1 MGSLGER
8 EHPVEGELASV
19 TLGAKL
25 DVFDGIGDAAL
36 VTDEQ
41 GRYVDANEAAS
52 RLLGYSKAEFLD
64 MSIGDLVSAGRD
76 FATEEF
82 DRFLADGAWRGEL
95 ELRCKDGDTVRVE
108 ARATLLPESDEGG
121 RFISILREVGGPLWE
136 GLAPSSAALAAIVQT
151 SDDAIIGKDLDGII
165 RSWNAGAQKMYG
177 YAPDE
182 VIGKHISVLNPERID
197 EFRAIMER
205 LRRGEHIDH
214 FETVRKR
221 NDGTVL
227 DVSLTISPIADQTGR
242 LVGAST
248 IARDITERRRME
260 DRLERIAQ
268 LTLALRGKED
278 EEEILRLALEAVQ
291 EALGAERSAALLCDT
306 DGVMRF
312 RTWNGLSEGYR
323 EAVEGHNPWDDGET
337 DPQPVVVADVRS
349 DASLSELLPVIE
361 QEGIGS
367 LVFIPLA
374 HQDHLLGKFMA
385 YFPEPHAIDED
396 ELEHVQTIASHVAFW
411 IDLRRTDDEL
421 RAARDLLDVITAG
434 AGDGITIQDPSGKVI
449 YVNDATARYSGFS
462 SPEEMLATP
471 YEQVFERFDL
481 MDETGARFPIEDLP
495 GRRALRGEEEP
506 ETVLQVRD
514 RRDGSITWR
523 VVSARPVFDDARDV
537 RYAVNVLT
545 DITAQ
550 RIAEL
555 RFRRLFEA
563 SIVGII
569 LVDETTILE
578 ANDAFLEM
586 TGYTAEDLRAGQIRW
601 TDMTPPEWGAADE
614 QAWEQ
619 VYETGVIAPLEKE
632 FIRKDG
638 SRVPIILAAT
648 MLQASPYQAVCFV
661 IDTTQRKQAEIERIR
676 LLEQEQAAR
685 AEAETA
691 REQLA
696 FLLRA
701 SGLLAASLDY
711 EQTLSQVA
719 KLVVPRLA
727 DWATI
732 QVLEEDG
739 TLRPLAIAHVDPA
752 KVEMA
757 QELQRRYPTDMSA
770 PYGVPKVIR
779 TGRAE
784 VVSEI
789 LPSMLDEVGLDDELR
804 RIITDLQ
811 LRSTMT
817 VPLAARGRVFGAI
830 TLVWAESGRNYTQDD
845 LPLVEELAARAALAI
860 DNARLFQERDHI
872 AVALQR
878 SLLPPELPTIPT
890 VELAARY
897 RASGAGNEVGG
908 DFYDVFETG
917 DGNWSLL
924 IGDVCGKGPE
934 AAALMGVARH
944 TVRTASMQEHRP
956 SRILSIL
963 NEGIL
968 RQSSDGRFCTVC
980 YVRMHPREDGA
991 RLTVATGGHPLPLI
1005 LRADGSVEQAGVPGT
1020 LIGVLEDP
1028 EITDLAL
1035 ELGPRD
1041 AMVLYTDGVTDEQND
1056 EQEFGEHRLTKV
1068 IRSCAGKDAEEI
1080 ARTIEQAVIDFA
1092 PGVPRDDIAIL
1103 VARVRP

>member
-1 MGSLGER
+1 MGGLSEW
-8 EHPVEGELASV
+8 EHPVEEELVSAPRI
-19 TLGAKL
+19 TGNDLFERIA
-25 DVFDGIGDAAL
+25 DALL
-36 VTDEQ
+36 VTDEE
-41 GRYVDANEAAS
+41 GRYLDANEAAT
-52 RLLGYSKAEFLD
+52 RLLGYSKAELLH
-64 MSIGDLVSAGRD
+64 MSIGDLVVGGPGV
-76 FATEEF
+76 ATEELG
-82 DRFLADGAWRGEL
+82 RFLADGYWRGEL
-95 ELRCKDGDTVRVE
+95 DLRCKDGETVRVD
-108 ARATLLPESDEGG
+108 ARATPLEESETG
-121 RFISILREVGGPLWE
+121 RRFVSIVREIGGPLWD
-136 GLAPSSAALAAIVQT
+136 GLAPSSVALAAIVQS

-165 RSWNAGAQKMYG
+165 RSWNAGAVNMYG
-177 YAPDE
+177 YSPEE
-182 VIGKHISVLNPERID
+182 VVGEHVSILNPERPD
-197 EFRAIMER
+197 EFRSIMER

-214 FETVRKR
+214 FETQRKR
-221 NDGTVL
+221 KDGAVL
-227 DVSLTISPIADQTGR
+227 DVSLTISPIADQHGT

-268 LTLALRGKED
+268 LTLVLRGKED
-278 EEEILRLALEAVQ
+278 EEEILHLALDALQDAV
-291 EALGAERSAALLCDT
+291 GAERSAALLRDD

-312 RTWNGLSEGYR
+312 RMWNGLSERYR
-323 EAVEGHNPWDDGET
+323 GAVEGHNPWQDDEV
-337 DPQPVVVADVRS
+337 DPQPVLVPDVRA

-361 QEGIGS
+361 DEGIGS
-367 LVFIPLA
+367 LAFIPLA
-374 HQDHLLGKFMA
+374 HQEHLLGEFMA
-385 YFPEPHAIDED
+385 YFPQPHTIDED

-411 IDLRRTDDEL
+411 IDRRRTDEEL
-421 RAARDLLDVITAG
+421 RAARELLDVITAG
-434 AGDGITIQDPSGKVI
+434 AGDGITIQDPSGKVV
-449 YVNDATARYSGFS
+449 YVNETTARFSGFS

-471 YEQVFERFDL
+471 YDLIFERFDI
-481 MDETGARFPIEDLP
+481 MDETGARFPAEDLP

-514 RRDGSITWR
+514 RRDGSTSWR
-523 VVSARPVFDDARDV
+523 IVSARPVFDDAGNV

-550 RIAEL
+550 RIAEI
-555 RFRRLFEA
+555 RFRRLFDA

-569 LVDETTILE
+569 LVDETTIIE

-586 TGYTAEDLRAGQIRW
+586 TGYTRDDLRARDVRW
-601 TDMTPPEWGAADE
+601 TDMTPPEWAAADE

-619 VYETGVIAPLEKE
+619 VYETGVIAPFEKE

-661 IDTTQRKQAEIERIR
+661 LDTTERKRAEVERIR

-701 SGLLAASLDY
+701 SGLLSASLDY

-739 TLRPLAIAHVDPA
+739 TLRTLAIAHVDPA

-757 QELQRRYPTDMSA
+757 EELQRRYPTDMNA
-770 PYGVPKVIR
+770 PYGVPAVIR

-784 VVSEI
+784 VVPEI
-789 LPSMLDEVGLDDELR
+789 LPSMLDEVGLGDELR
-804 RIITDLQ
+804 RILEELQ

-830 TLVWAESGRNYTQDD
+830 TLVWAESGLNYTQQD
-845 LPLVEELAARAALAI
+845 LPFVEELAARAALAI

-878 SLLPPELPTIPT
+878 SLLPPELPSIPGL
-890 VELAARY
+890 ELAARY
-897 RASGAGNEVGG
+897 RATGAGNEVGG

-917 DGNWSLL
+917 DGNWSLV

-934 AAALMGVARH
+934 AAALMGIARH
-944 TVRTASMQEHRP
+944 TVRTASMQEKRP
-956 SRILSIL
+956 SSVLSVL
-963 NEGIL
+963 NEAIL
-968 RQSSDGRFCTVC
+968 RQSVDGRFCTVC
-980 YVRMHPREDGA
+980 YVRMHVRENGT

-1005 LRADGSVEQAGVPGT
+1005 LRSDGSVEQAGVPGT
-1020 LIGVLEDP
+1020 LIGVLDDP
-1028 EITDLAL
+1028 ELTDLAV
-1035 ELGPRD
+1035 ELGPGD
-1041 AMVLYTDGVTDEQND
+1041 ALVLYTDGVTDEQND
-1056 EQEFGEHRLTKV
+1056 EEEFGEERLMEV
-1068 IRSCAGKDAEEI
+1068 VRSAAGMNAEEI
-1080 ARTIEQAVIDFA
+1080 TRSIEHAVVGFA
-1092 PGVPRDDIAIL
+1092 TGVPRDDIAIL
-1103 VARVRP
+1103 VARMQA

>member
-1 MGSLGER
+1 MSGLDER
-8 EHPVEGELASV
+8 EHRVEREAASV
-19 TLGAKL
+19 PRVARN
-25 DVFDGIGDAAL
+25 DVFEGIGDAAL
-36 VTDEQ
+36 VTDEG
-41 GRYVDANEAAS
+41 GRYVDANEAAT
-52 RLLGYSKAEFLD
+52 RLLGYSKPELLG
-64 MSIGDLVSAGRD
+64 MSIGDLVAAGPD

-82 DRFLADGAWRGEL
+82 GRFLAEGYWRGEL
-95 ELRCKDGDTVRVE
+95 DLRCKDGDTVRVD
-108 ARATLLPESDEGG
+108 ARATPLEESEEGR
-121 RFISILREVGGPLWE
+121 RFISILREVGGPLWN
-136 GLAPSSAALAAIVQT
+136 GLASSSVALAAIVQS

-165 RSWNAGAQKMYG
+165 RSWNRGAVAMYG
-177 YAPDE
+177 YPPEE
-182 VIGKHISVLNPERID
+182 VIGKHISVLNPDRAD

-205 LRRGEHIDH
+205 LRRGEHFDH
-214 FETVRKR
+214 FETQRKR
-221 NDGTVL
+221 RDGTVL
-227 DVSLTISPIADQTGR
+227 DVSLTISPIADQHGS

-260 DRLERIAQ
+260 ERLERIAQ
-268 LTLALRGKED
+268 LALILRGKED
-278 EEEILRLALEAVQ
+278 EEEILHLALDAVQ
-291 EALGAERSAALLCDT
+291 EAVAAERSAALLRDE

-312 RTWNGLSEGYR
+312 RTWNGLSERWRGT
-323 EAVEGHNPWDDGET
+323 VEGHNPWEGDQA
-337 DPQPVVVADVRS
+337 DPQAVLVPDVRS
-349 DASLSELLPVIE
+349 DASLSELLPAME
-361 QEGIGS
+361 EEGIRS
-367 LVFIPLA
+367 LAFIPLA
-374 HQDHLLGKFMA
+374 HQDHLLGTFIA
-385 YFPEPHAIDED
+385 SFPEPHAMTED

-411 IDLRRTDDEL
+411 IDLRRTDEEL

-434 AGDGITIQDPSGKVI
+434 AGDGITIQDPSGEVV
-449 YVNDATARYSGFS
+449 YVNDTTARLSGFS

-471 YEQVFERFDL
+471 YHLVFERFDL
-481 MDETGARFPIEDLP
+481 MDETGARFPLESLP
-495 GRRALRGEEEP
+495 GRRALRGEEEA

-514 RRDGSITWR
+514 RRDGSTTWR
-523 VVSARPVFDDARDV
+523 VVSARPVFDDAGNV
-537 RYAVNVLT
+537 RYAVNVVT

-586 TGYTAEDLRAGQIRW
+586 TGYTREDLEAGEIRW
-601 TDMTPPEWGAADE
+601 TDMTPAEWAEADE
-614 QAWEQ
+614 LAWRQ
-619 VYETGVIAPLEKE
+619 VYETGVIAPFEKE
-632 FIRKDG
+632 FLRKDG
-638 SRVPIILAAT
+638 GRVPIILAAT

-661 IDTTQRKQAEIERIR
+661 LDTTERKRAEVERIR

-701 SGLLAASLDY
+701 SGLLSASLDY

-727 DWATI
+727 DWASI
-732 QVLEEDG
+732 QVIEEDG
-739 TLRPLAIAHVDPA
+739 TLRTLAIAHVDPA

-757 QELQRRYPTDMSA
+757 EELQRRYPTDLSA
-770 PYGVPKVIR
+770 PYGVPHVIR

-784 VVSEI
+784 VVPEI
-789 LPSMLDEVGLDDELR
+789 LPSMLDDVGLDDELR
-804 RIITDLQ
+804 GILEDLQ
-811 LRSTMT
+811 LRSTMI

-878 SLLPPELPTIPT
+878 SLLPPELPSIPR

-934 AAALMGVARH
+934 AAALMGIARH
-944 TVRTASMQEHRP
+944 TVRTASMQEKRP
-956 SRILSIL
+956 SRVLSIL

-968 RQSSDGRFCTVC
+968 RQSTDGRFCTVC
-980 YVRMHPREDGA
+980 YVRMHPREDGM

-1028 EITDLAL
+1028 EITDLAV

-1041 AMVLYTDGVTDEQND
+1041 ALLLYTDGVTDEQS
-1056 EQEFGEHRLTKV
+1056 EEEEFGEERLTEV
-1068 IRSCAGKDAEEI
+1068 FRSCVGKDAEEI
-1080 ARTIEQAVIDFA
+1080 ARTIEQAVMEFA

>member
-1 MGSLGER
+1 MSGVGKR
-8 EHPVEGELASV
+8 EHPVEEELTSV
-19 TLGAKL
+19 GGAPRN
-25 DVFDGIGDAAL
+25 DVFEGIADAAL
-36 VTDEQ
+36 VSDDQ
-41 GRYVDANEAAS
+41 GRYVDANEAAT
-52 RLLGYSKAEFLD
+52 RLLGFRKAELLG
-64 MSIGDLVSAGRD
+64 MSIDDLVAAGPGL
-76 FATEEF
+76 ATAEF
-82 DRFLADGAWRGEL
+82 DRFIADGYWRGEL
-95 ELRCKDGDTVRVE
+95 DLRCKDGDTVRVD
-108 ARATLLPESDEGG
+108 ARATPLGESEEGR
-121 RFISILREVGGPLWE
+121 RFISILREVGGPLWN
-136 GLAPSSAALAAIVQT
+136 GLAPSSVALAAIVQS
-151 SDDAIIGKDLDGII
+151 SDDAIIGKDLDGVI
-165 RSWNAGAQKMYG
+165 RSWNLGAVAMYG
-177 YAPDE
+177 YAPEE
-182 VIGKHISVLNPERID
+182 VIGKHISILNPDRAD
-197 EFRAIMER
+197 EFREIMER

-214 FETVRKR
+214 FETQRIRK
-221 NDGTVL
+221 DGTVL
-227 DVSLTISPIADQTGR
+227 DVSLTISPIADQHGT

-260 DRLERIAQ
+260 ARLERIAR
-268 LTLALRGKED
+268 LTLVLRGKEE
-278 EEEILRLALEAVQ
+278 EEEILHLALDAVQ
-291 EALGAERSAALLCDT
+291 EAVSAERSAALLRDE

-312 RTWNGLSEGYR
+312 RTWNGLSQRYR
-323 EAVEGHNPWDDGET
+323 EAVESHNPWEGDEA
-337 DPQPVVVADVRS
+337 DPQPVLVPDVGS
-349 DASLSELLPVIE
+349 DASLSEFLPAIE
-361 QEGIGS
+361 EEGIGS
-367 LVFIPLA
+367 VAFIPLA
-374 HQDHLLGKFMA
+374 HQDHLLGTFVA
-385 YFPEPHAIDED
+385 YFTEPHTIGED

-411 IDLRRTDDEL
+411 IDLRRTDEEL

-434 AGDGITIQDPSGKVI
+434 AGDGITIQDPASTVV
-449 YVNDATARYSGFS
+449 YVNDAAARFSGFS

-471 YEQVFERFDL
+471 YQIVLERFDI
-481 MDETGARFPIEDLP
+481 MDETGARFPIENLP
-495 GRRALRGEEEP
+495 GRRALRGEEEA

-514 RRDGSITWR
+514 RRDGSTTWR
-523 VVSARPVFDDARDV
+523 VVSARPVFDDSGNV
-537 RYAVNVLT
+537 RYAVNVVS

-586 TGYTAEDLRAGQIRW
+586 TGYTREDLRAGEVRW
-601 TDMTPPEWGAADE
+601 TDMTPPEWAEADE
-614 QAWEQ
+614 RAWHQ
-619 VYETGVIAPLEKE
+619 VYETGVIAPFEKE

-648 MLQASPYQAVCFV
+648 MLQANPYQAVCFV
-661 IDTTQRKQAEIERIR
+661 LDTTERKRAETERIR

-685 AEAETA
+685 EEAETA

-701 SGLLAASLDY
+701 SGLLSASLDY

-719 KLVVPRLA
+719 TLVVPRLA
-727 DWATI
+727 DWASI

-739 TLRPLAIAHVDPA
+739 TLRSLAIAHVDPA

-757 QELQRRYPTDMSA
+757 EELQRRYPTDMSA
-770 PYGVPKVIR
+770 SYGVPQVIR

-789 LPSMLDEVGLDDELR
+789 LPAMLDEVGLDDELR
-804 RIITDLQ
+804 RIVEELQ
-811 LRSTMT
+811 LRSTMI

-830 TLVWAESGRNYTQDD
+830 TLVWAESGRTYSQDD

-878 SLLPPELPTIPT
+878 SLLPPELPLIPR

-917 DGNWSLL
+917 EGNWSLV

-934 AAALMGVARH
+934 AAALMGIARH
-944 TVRTASMQEHRP
+944 TVRTASMQEKRP
-956 SRILSIL
+956 SRVLSVL

-968 RQSSDGRFCTVC
+968 RQSADGRFCTVC
-980 YVRMHPREDGA
+980 YVRMHPREDGM

-1005 LRADGSVEQAGVPGT
+1005 LRGDGSVEQAGVPGT

-1028 EITDLAL
+1028 EITDLAV

-1041 AMVLYTDGVTDEQND
+1041 ALLLYTDGVTDQQND
-1056 EQEFGEHRLTKV
+1056 EEEFGEERLTDV
-1068 IRSCAGKDAEEI
+1068 LRSCAGKDAEEI
-1080 ARTIEQAVIDFA
+1080 ARTIEQTVMEFS